1 MFEKLAQL
9 DVAWSEVV
17 VYQVDERIAPAGD
30 ATRNLTNLE
39 RSLGASRP
47 TIVAM
52 PVNDE
57 DLDEA
62 AADYARL
69 LPERFDLVH
78 LGLGPDGHTASLI
91 PGDPVLE
98 VRDHLVAVTG
108 VYQGEQRMT
117 LTYDALSRADQLLWL
132 VTGSDKRAAAGGVV
146 AWRHVDPGRFGG
158 SAFVTGDGRPGG
170 AGLMSVEEEKR
181 LAAETAAERIEPD
194 SRVGLGTGTT
204 VAYLLEAIARRGV
217 RARYVA
223 TSPRTEESARSL
235 GLIVEPFDALDELDL
250 AIDGADQIAPDGWLV
265 KGRGGAHL
273 REKIVGRRRAA
284 LRGHRRLLEAGHVT
298 TRTGAAGASSLR
310 TCGHPSR
317 ARRRGAPGRRA
328 HTGRRRAGRLPR
340 GGRQSPRARRTL
352 RLHARREC
360 PRALRAR
367 LGE

>member
-1 MFEKLAQL
+1 VRHELREFAGADDVATAAADYVADRARLAVEAKGRFDFAASGGRTPWAMFEKLAQL

-69 LPERFDLVH
+69 LPARFDLVH

-98 VRDHLVAVTG
+98 IRDHLVAVTG

-132 VTGSDKRAAAGGVV
+132 VTGGDKRAALAALLRGDSSIPAG
-146 AWRHVDPGRFGG
+146 
-158 SAFVTGDGRPGG
+158 
-170 AGLMSVEEEKR
+170 SVE
-181 LAAETAAERIEPD
+181 AP
-194 SRVGLGTGTT
+194 S
-204 VAYLLEAIARRGV
+204 
-217 RARYVA
+217 
-223 TSPRTEESARSL
+223 SL
-235 GLIVEPFDALDELDL
+235 VM
-250 AIDGADQIAPDGWLV
+250 ADQ
-265 KGRGGAHL
+265 
-273 REKIVGRRRAA
+273 AA
-284 LRGHRRLLEAGHVT
+284 L
-298 TRTGAAGASSLR
+298 AS
-310 TCGHPSR
+310 
-317 ARRRGAPGRRA
+317 
-328 HTGRRRAGRLPR
+328 
-340 GGRQSPRARRTL
+340 
-352 RLHARREC
+352 
-360 PRALRAR
+360 
-367 LGE
+367 